1 MKKIVIILISIVITF
16 LIFILGFRLFV
27 IKDYNSA
34 KKSSIKFL
42 NSNQIELEKIYD
54 KIILNNQ
61 ENASGRYKEKFYIY
75 YSNDEKYIK
84 LDIDSQG
91 MLGGQYWGIIYCP
104 SDDLI
109 DNNYIEIY
117 DENTETNNGNNIFI
131 KERIKENWYFYY
143 DDYDGKVDIKEIEGK

>member
-1 MKKIVIILISIVITF
+1 MKNKIIVLVSILITF

-42 NSNQIELEKIYD
+42 NNNQIELEKIFD
-54 KIILNNQ
+54 KLILNNQ
-61 ENASGRYKEKFYIY
+61 ENASGKYKEKFYIY

-104 SDDLI
+104 SDALLE
-109 DNNYIEIY
+109 NNNIKIY
-117 DENTETNNGNNIFI
+117 DENVETNDGNNIFI
-131 KERIKENWYFYY
+131 KEKIKDKWYFYY
-143 DDYDGKVDIKEIEGK
+143 EDYDGKVDIKEIEKD